1 MYHVSALAVK
11 VLDTTGAGDNFHG
24 AILYC
29 LGRGMSLP
37 DAVKFSNV
45 FASLTCESLGGHTA
59 VPDAGRIEEV
69 LNGGSITVDIL

>member
-1 MYHVSALAVK
+1 MPMTAK
-11 VLDTTGAGDNFHG
+11 RCTMCRAGDNFHG

-45 FASLTCESLGGHTA
+45 FASLTCESLGGHT
-59 VPDAGRIEEV
+59 VVRDAGRIEEV